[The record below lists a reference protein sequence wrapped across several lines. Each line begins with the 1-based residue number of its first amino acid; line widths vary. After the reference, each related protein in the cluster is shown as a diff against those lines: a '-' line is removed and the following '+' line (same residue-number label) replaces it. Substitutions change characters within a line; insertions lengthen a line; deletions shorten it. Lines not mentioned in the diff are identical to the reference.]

1 MISDMLAGVPA
12 DEVRRKYKNF
22 MHDAAEQSTK
32 REIAAMTAERSVDD
46 CYKAQYMGGFLFEE
60 LEGTVSGV
68 TQFGFY
74 VELENTCEGLV
85 RLATLKDAYELV
97 DEVRLVGE
105 ITGKAINIGDRVK
118 VKVINTNVNLGQVD
132 FELVE

>member
-1 MISDMLAGVPA
+1 MT
-12 DEVRRKYKNF
+12 
-22 MHDAAEQSTK
+22 QSVF
-32 REIAAMTAERSVDD
+32 RYR
-46 CYKAQYMGGFLFEE
+46 FLFEE

-105 ITGKAINIGDRVK
+105 ITGKAINIGDKVK
-118 VKVINTNVNLGQVD
+118 VKVVNTNVNLGQVD